1 MPPKSIAS
9 YFKPAGAAATKSSAR
24 ATGSALSDAARD
36 AIMKAKDLN
45 QEVPSPRPAK
55 RAKVANEPA
64 ATSKLSKAKTN

>member
-9 YFKPAGAAATKSSAR
+9 YFKPAGAAATKSSTR

-55 RAKVANEPA
+55 KAKIANEPVA
-64 ATSKLSKAKTN
+64 SS